1 MNALAIVAQLIIAAS
16 IIYVW
21 VFRFDNI
28 IVEFKQYELSDLVRS
43 AVGAAKIALA
53 TLIVVGIWY
62 PSLVFIPSLMMGFLM
77 LSAQYFHFKVKNP
90 LTKHIPSF
98 LLLLLCIF
106 LLVVSERPS

>member
-1 MNALAIVAQLIIAAS
+1 MSTLAIAAQVIIAAS

-28 IVEFKQYELSDLVRS
+28 IVEFKQYKLSDLIRS

-53 TLIVVGIWY
+53 TLIVAGIWY

-90 LTKHIPSF
+90 LPKYIPSF
-98 LLLLLCIF
+98 FLLLLCIF
-106 LLVVSERPS
+106 LLMVSERPF

>member
-1 MNALAIVAQLIIAAS
+1 MNALAIAAQLIIAAS

-28 IVEFKQYELSDLVRS
+28 IVEFKQFELSDLVRS

-62 PSLVFIPSLMMGFLM
+62 PALVFIPSLLMGVLM
-77 LSAQYFHFKVKNP
+77 VSAQYFHFKVKNP
-90 LTKHIPSF
+90 LPKYLPSFF
-98 LLLLLCIF
+98 LLLLCLF
-106 LLVVSERPS
+106 LAFVSERPF

>member
-1 MNALAIVAQLIIAAS
+1 MSTLAIAAQLIIAAS

-28 IVEFKQYELSDLVRS
+28 VVEFKQYELSVLIRS

-53 TLIVVGIWY
+53 TLIVAGIWY

-90 LTKHIPSF
+90 LPKYIPSF

-106 LLVVSERPS
+106 LLVVSDRPF